1 MGSILFIST
10 LIEGEL
16 RKKQKYLYKELIAE
30 IKERYLQDG
39 EASFYKD
46 TDWCVYAKNVR
57 LDLKSECFVLT

>member
-1 MGSILFIST
+1 MRGSF
-10 LIEGEL
+10 
-16 RKKQKYLYKELIAE
+16 RKKQKYLFKELIAE

-39 EASFYKD
+39 DASSYKD